1 MSEASGIAM
10 SIVERV
16 EALLRD
22 YEGAPCCD
30 DHIIK
35 RLGLTRKQAQ
45 RAIYSI
51 VAKNK
56 KDCRRSKGLCV
67 QCAYDDCKT
76 KDQDKKVT
84 YISK

>member
-1 MSEASGIAM
+1 M
-10 SIVERV
+10 SIVGRV

-30 DHIIK
+30 DHVTK
-35 RLGLTRKQAQ
+35 KSGLKSREQAQ
-45 RAIYSI
+45 KAIYSI
-51 VAKNK
+51 LAKNK
-56 KDCRRSKGLCV
+56 DFRRSKGLCV

-76 KDQDKKVT
+76 KDRDKKVT